1 MSRGRLRN
9 SSKEPSSARA
19 ANVPALA
26 GPTPTSG
33 RRRKLP
39 CCGSSAFSVTTQ
51 LCAEGRGCVPLFNS
65 SEGNIF
71 LRPSSRLKSEE
82 KSDHKF
88 LYFLIPRAPPA
99 DSLLSGP
106 SQLGTEAVEGPSQDS
121 LSRAPQ
127 ILSSS
132 SSLAF
137 MVTRNAVLITSGNPA
152 FQGTGVD
159 SRGKPKEGPRV
170 RRPRRRGHQAL
181 I

>member
-51 LCAEGRGCVPLFNS
+51 LCAEGRGCVPLFNP

-121 LSRAPQ
+121 LPSATNPLLFQLSGFHGDKERCSDNLRQSSFSRYWGRQ
-127 ILSSS
+127 
-132 SSLAF
+132 
-137 MVTRNAVLITSGNPA
+137 
-152 FQGTGVD
+152 QGQAQ
-159 SRGKPKEGPRV
+159 RGTQG
-170 RRPRRRGHQAL
+170 
-181 I
+181 